1 MALNIKDPETE
12 ELAAEV
18 AELSGDSKTGAIR
31 QALRDRREKL
41 AREQEPLDERRR
53 KFRKFLEEE
62 IWPNI
67 PPETRGKPISKEE
80 EEELLGIG
88 PGGW

>member
-12 ELAAEV
+12 RLAAEV
-18 AELSGDSKTGAIR
+18 AELSGETKTGAIR
-31 QALRDRREKL
+31 QAMRDRREKL
-41 AREQEPLDERRR
+41 AREREPLEERRR

-62 IWPNI
+62 IWPHI
-67 PPETRGKPISKEE
+67 PAETRGKSISKEE

-88 PGGW
+88 PEGW